1 MKNRPSRS
9 CSRMWIG
16 LLLTLSFAVS
26 TPGWSQTSETDANA
40 NPSNS
45 TRRQVATIIMAGL
58 GGAILGL
65 STLSF
70 YGRPQDNL
78 SNIAMGFGVGIIGG
92 VIFVTYKAAT
102 NPREFYGTRKEAAV
116 LWEDPVGPVA
126 LAPSRLGIQL
136 TF

>member
-1 MKNRPSRS
+1 MLV
-9 CSRMWIG
+9 G
-16 LLLTLSFAVS
+16 LFLVASFAIS
-26 TPGWSQTSETDANA
+26 TPAWSQTSEADA

-78 SNIAMGFGVGIIGG
+78 SNIAMGFGAGIIGG

-116 LWEDPVGPVA
+116 LWEDPMGPVA
-126 LAPSRLGIQL
+126 LAPSRMGIQL

>member
-1 MKNRPSRS
+1 MNGRRLITSS
-9 CSRMWIG
+9 LFVFS
-16 LLLTLSFAVS
+16 LLFQAPAFAQS
-26 TPGWSQTSETDANA
+26 SEADGRNH
-40 NPSNS
+40 S

-78 SNIAMGFGVGIIGG
+78 ANIAMGFGVGIIGG

-102 NPREFYGTRKEAAV
+102 NPKEFYGTRKEAAV
-116 LWEDPVGPVA
+116 IWENPEGPYA
-126 LAPSRLGIQL
+126 LTPSRIGVQL